1 MEREEIMEKIKSLAS
16 SQGLYGRLYRD
27 LMELDEDE
35 YEQVMLEL
43 ESQNFKDEVD
53 LVMFIEGQEEQKVK
67 LKDLKLKENEE
78 LFIGYFENKGFER
91 KINNSIQR
99 VKGWAFEHI
108 KNNCQELEVSKV
120 KNGYATNFVKKE
132 MNRNI

>member
-53 LVMFIEGQEEQKVK
+53 LVMFIESQEKQKVK

-78 LFIGYFENKGFER
+78 LFIGYFNNKGFEY

-120 KNGYATNFVKKE
+120 KNGYATNVAKKE
-132 MNRNI
+132 MNGNI

>member
-53 LVMFIEGQEEQKVK
+53 LVMFIKGQEEQKVK

-78 LFIGYFENKGFER
+78 LFIGYFNNKGFEH

-120 KNGYATNFVKKE
+120 KNGYATNFAKKE

>member
-53 LVMFIEGQEEQKVK
+53 LVMFIESQEEQKVK

-78 LFIGYFENKGFER
+78 LFIGYFNNKGFER

-120 KNGYATNFVKKE
+120 KNGYATNFAKKE

>member
-16 SQGLYGRLYRD
+16 SQGLYGRLYGD

-53 LVMFIEGQEEQKVK
+53 LVMFIE
-67 LKDLKLKENEE
+67 
-78 LFIGYFENKGFER
+78 
-91 KINNSIQR
+91 S
-99 VKGWAFEHI
+99 
-108 KNNCQELEVSKV
+108 
-120 KNGYATNFVKKE
+120 
-132 MNRNI
+132 